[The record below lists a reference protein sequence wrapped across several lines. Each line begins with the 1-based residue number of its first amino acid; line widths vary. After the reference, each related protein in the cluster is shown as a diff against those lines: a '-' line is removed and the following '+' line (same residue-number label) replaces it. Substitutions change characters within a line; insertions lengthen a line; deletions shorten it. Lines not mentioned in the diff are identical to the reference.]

1 MQINKSITKQK
12 TLSFDYFMHSTQTM
26 AFDERTAAIALY
38 CERFVHL
45 FPEKLFYY
53 YMYNT
58 DMISKMFCTIDNF
71 S

>member
-1 MQINKSITKQK
+1 
-12 TLSFDYFMHSTQTM
+12 MHSTQTM
-26 AFDERTAAIALY
+26 AFDDRTAAIALY

-53 YMYNT
+53 YMYDT
-58 DMISKMFCTIDNF
+58 DMIWKMFCIIDNF